1 MASLSSRSAILTGA
15 TGGIGGHIARRLA
28 AEGVRLVLSGRSHDQ
43 LEALARELRGSE
55 IEIVAADI
63 TDATDRS
70 NLLKRARS
78 RFGPVDILI
87 NNAGYEEIVAYER
100 QAPEGIERL
109 LDVNVLA
116 PMLLT
121 RAALPE
127 MLEHGRGHIVNM
139 ASLAGRTGMP
149 YGAVYAGTKGAL
161 AEWSLSLDAEIA
173 PRGVRCSVICPGFV
187 SEVGMFARKQRTAPG
202 SLGTSTPYAVADAV
216 VTAIRAGKN
225 EIVVNP
231 RPARLLMMLKAASP
245 RALANVGRWLGL
257 VAFLESIA
265 RGS

>member
-1 MASLSSRSAILTGA
+1 MAFLAARSVILTGA

-28 AEGVRLVLSGRSHDQ
+28 AEGAHLVLSGRSHEQ

-55 IEIVAADI
+55 VEIVAADI

-70 NLLKRARS
+70 NLLKRARA

-87 NNAGYEEIVAYER
+87 NNAGYEEIVAFER
-100 QAPEGIERL
+100 QQPAGIERL
-109 LDVNVLA
+109 LEINVLA

-173 PRGVRCSVICPGFV
+173 PRGVRSSVICPGFV
-187 SEVGMFARKQRTAPG
+187 SEAGMFARKEREAPG
-202 SLGTSTPYAVADAV
+202 TLGTSSPQAVAAAV
-216 VTAIRAGKN
+216 VAAIRDGKN

-231 RPARLLMMLKAASP
+231 KPVRVLMMLKAASP
-245 RALANVGRWLGL
+245 RAVAWIGRRLGL

-265 RGS
+265 RRN